1 LRGKEGLASG
11 KLRGLSGE
19 FELATFG
26 PAKAVSLD
34 RALIQF
40 LVGGTD
46 MVKDLFQEFECRW
59 DSSLRKGGAGDFVL
73 LWQEE

>member
-1 LRGKEGLASG
+1 LRGKESLASG
-11 KLRGLSGE
+11 ELGCFTCEFKLT
-19 FELATFG
+19 TFG

-59 DSSLRKGGAGDFVL
+59 DSSLGKGGAGDFVL